1 MKKSRR
7 IKNMTRRLLTSCVTL
22 MLVFGLIAPMVGWA
36 GDGTG
41 AGGTAEAD
49 IVSGG
54 GIEGDGTGD
63 DVSDPE
69 DPDFNNNAG
78 GDAGPENTIPRDA
91 GYAQLPEGAM
101 PVVSLYTDDKY
112 TNQLAAGSELS
123 LGDMIFVRFDWKN
136 LDVFVKDTPY
146 QLFSLVRYP
155 LKNSGTTEEIRL
167 ETELIAELA
176 IDVDGIVSF
185 TCRTDN
191 TEGIEN
197 VYAAVGCTLAADED
211 DVDEKGQLRL
221 QLPGMKDS
229 VTITVADFK
238 PAPPK
243 LEKEASPVGA
253 DGVVTWTLKYT
264 AAASTYEGAVP
275 VKLADT
281 LPDGMEYVAGSASAS
296 DPAIDTS
303 GLGSDGKT
311 LTWEISGNQNGA
323 PVTLTY
329 QTKLTDAALSALWK
343 NTMQKNPGAASYEN
357 KVVGYDA
364 GGNIIDNLSASAT
377 ASIDESW
384 VNDHIALDKTGTYD
398 AATHKIK
405 WTVTVKPVSLSFAYL
420 KVIDTM
426 GKGLACDAALE
437 VNGNRASG
445 HYSIDAQSDGR
456 TEMTLWLYGDQ
467 ATAAA
472 NEKGNRNFTPDS
484 NGNYTITYTTTVS
497 EDYFHHTSTGDDAGS
512 TAAIGD
518 DDVKNSAKL
527 EWQWLDGEG
536 QPGELMPPA
545 VEKGPYAPDGLTNN
559 VLRKKGVSY
568 DPATHIMTWNVTVN
582 ESGLDIVSANLED
595 LLADDGVMTGADGAE
610 YELKLA
616 YADAAAL
623 EQAITSAL
631 SKSDGGAGVS
641 DVSFLTSGSGQKNI
655 GIRNIGFTCKLSN
668 VTKPVTFPVQ
678 AEVIDASFWAVNHS
692 DKEASAKNEATLS
705 AIKVRTLEDIEI
717 DLKDFTASAS
727 VSPCSNML
735 KKEHIDF
742 TLDRSN
748 DSADRGGCVTWKLTI
763 NTNKTTGL
771 GAVTVTDTLP
781 AGMTYVDDSAIF
793 TAGTTSVN
801 GSNISVDIR
810 DTAEGR
816 QTVTWKLGATDE
828 NTNCDVNGKEATLT
842 YWTKVDYDM
851 LTDGKKAF
859 LTQDSIGFKN
869 SAALWSDAYAAE
881 PSEAVSTAVLDNTVL
896 NKTHTLTGNKA
907 SYKVALNPYGISI
920 AEPGYTKLYLED
932 RMPAGLAL
940 DLDSVKLY
948 QAGCTVKRSNGLYG
962 ISLDQSVLV
971 SDPKLDYK
979 VEKTASGGTQN
990 VLMIPVEDQTP
1001 YVLTY
1006 DAYIVQTNVELTN
1019 EISVVGS
1026 AMPVQTGL
1034 SNNAA
1039 AVKLASFG
1047 GAMRLPK
1054 SNWTVEVKKTDT
1066 AGKAVTF
1073 TPQQIA
1079 AGSRTAVFGLYTAK
1093 SDQAKLLEAACDPG
1107 TGVCAFSQPK
1117 KILDNVT
1124 NLYLKELSAPTGYVR
1139 NSEWM
1144 ELTAGQVAVLKGKGT
1159 VSLSVKNE
1167 KEDANR
1173 PENPDTPGTGGGTGG
1188 GTGTSGGGGGTGG
1201 GTGTSGGGTGG
1212 GSVTPGDGNTPADPE
1227 KPDSEKDPDDP
1238 SDDKDDPET
1247 DEDKKDSD
1255 KDKNSNKDKDKD
1267 KDKGKPKPTKK
1278 PSKDKNSGKTNNSGK
1293 SDQTGGTSG
1302 SGGSKGASGTKGTS
1316 GSQSY
1321 NGTIKSGSGE
1331 GSGTKVSN
1339 AKSGAQ
1345 DTAETVDGAK
1355 QPAIPQ
1361 TGQNWYGVAMLVAL
1375 GVLLLL
1381 GAIVISPLCEERMS
1395 EKD

>member
-1 MKKSRR
+1 
-7 IKNMTRRLLTSCVTL
+7 MTRRLLTSCVTL

-146 QLFSLVRYP
+146 QLFTLLGHP

-264 AAASTYEGAVP
+264 AAASAYEGAVP
-275 VKLADT
+275 VKLVDT
-281 LPDGMEYVAGSASAS
+281 LPDGMEYVAGSATAS

-303 GLGSDGKT
+303 GPGSDGKT
-311 LTWEISGNQNGA
+311 LTWEISGEKNGA
-323 PVTLTY
+323 LTTLTY

-343 NTMQKNPGAASYEN
+343 NTMQKNQGAASYEN

-426 GKGLACDAALE
+426 GKGLSLDAVPE
-437 VNGNRASG
+437 VNVNTASG
-445 HYSIDAQSDGR
+445 HCSIDAQSDGR
-456 TEMTLWLYGDQ
+456 TEMTLWLYGAQ
-467 ATAAA
+467 ATAAG
-472 NEKGNRNFTPDS
+472 NIKGNQNFTPDS

-497 EDYFHHTSTGDDAGS
+497 EDYFHHTSMGDDAGS

-536 QPGELMPPA
+536 QPGELTPPA
-545 VEKGPYAPDGLTNN
+545 VEKGPYASDGLTNN
-559 VLRKKGVSY
+559 VLRKAGIGY
-568 DPATHIMTWNVTVN
+568 DPATHILTWNVTVN
-582 ESGLDIVSANLED
+582 ESGLDIQTADFKD
-595 LLADDGVMTGADGAE
+595 LLADDGVMTGVNSAK
-610 YELKLA
+610 YELKLV
-616 YADAAAL
+616 YADENELKQTITTAL
-623 EQAITSAL
+623 WEKDSGASVTGDVNFI
-631 SKSDGGAGVS
+631 KSE
-641 DVSFLTSGSGQKNI
+641 SGQ
-655 GIRNIGFTCKLSN
+655 RNIGFTCKLSN
-668 VTKPVTFPVQ
+668 VTKTVTFPVQ

-705 AIKVRTLEDIEI
+705 AIKVRTLEGTEI

-793 TAGTTSVN
+793 TAGSTSVN
-801 GSNISVDIR
+801 GSNISVKISG
-810 DTAEGR
+810 TAEGR

-932 RMPAGLAL
+932 RMPAGLVL

-1107 TGVCAFSQPK
+1107 TGVCAFSQPT

-1247 DEDKKDSD
+1247 DEDKKDGD

-1278 PSKDKNSGKTNNSGK
+1278 PSKDKNSGKTNGSGK

-1331 GSGTKVSN
+1331 ESGTKVSN